1 MDKNLLI
8 SILMPVFN
16 ASRHL
21 AACLESIRTQ
31 SEVHWELIAIDD
43 QSTDNSLSIL
53 NAAAEEDVRIH
64 CYSNP
69 EKGII
74 PALHLAFQKSNGQL
88 ISRMDADDLMAKD
101 KLKALKEILI
111 TKGKGW
117 VATGWVQ
124 YFSDTTLMDGYL
136 KYEQWLNELSRTDRH
151 YEAIYQEC
159 VLPSPCWMTWRED
172 LQASGAFE
180 PNVYPED
187 YDLCFRFYRQG
198 LKIKAAQ
205 KVLHHWRDHA
215 QRSSRNDPHYAQQQY
230 FDLKL
235 PYFLEL
241 DHQKE
246 RPLILWGAGKKG
258 KQLAYKLKAA
268 GVDFRWITN
277 NLKKQ
282 GQFIGGCLVEPEE
295 LLVQVQN
302 PQIIIAI
309 AAPDERMAIQ
319 QRLDSSGQQAGKDY
333 FFFC

>member
-1 MDKNLLI
+1 MDKPLLI

-16 ASRHL
+16 ASQHL
-21 AACLESIRTQ
+21 SACLESILAQ
-31 SEVHWELIAIDD
+31 DELHWELIAIDD

-53 NAAAEEDVRIH
+53 NAAAKKDVRIH
-64 CYSNP
+64 CYSNQ

-74 PALHLAFQKSNGQL
+74 PALRLAFQKSNGQL
-88 ISRMDADDLMAKD
+88 ISRMDADDLMTKD
-101 KLKALKEILI
+101 KLQQLKTVLV
-111 TKGKGW
+111 KGGKGL
-117 VATGWVQ
+117 VATGLVK

-136 KYEQWLNELSRTDRH
+136 RYERWLNELSRAGNH

-159 VLPSPCWMTWRED
+159 VLPSPCWMIWRED
-172 LQASGAFE
+172 LLACGAFE
-180 PNVYPED
+180 PDVYPED
-187 YDLCFRFYRQG
+187 YDLCFRFYRKG
-198 LKIKAAQ
+198 LKLKASQ

-241 DHQKE
+241 DYQKE

-268 GVDFRWITN
+268 GIDFRWITN
-277 NLKKQ
+277 NPKKQ
-282 GQFIGGCLVEPEE
+282 GKHIGGCLVESED
-295 LLVQVQN
+295 LLVKLPNAQVMV
-302 PQIIIAI
+302 AI
-309 AAPDERMAIQ
+309 AGPDERIAIRQ
-319 QRLDSSGQQAGKDY
+319 KLDSSGRQIGKDY